1 MKRDEFR
8 QEVLESD
15 ICPQQFDSIYAEFCK
30 FQDDALGTLREF
42 HRICENSGIRY
53 QLAFGSLLGAVRD
66 HGQIPWDYDVD
77 VFVPYEDRMKL
88 VKALDENLPDR
99 YYYYSPENNR
109 KCRHYFMRVAP
120 KEYKSTLLHVDVFY
134 VIGAPEKDTDRQK
147 LEKKMRCLFLWRYY
161 KRVEFCDLQHTS
173 WKRRLRI
180 RGYKALLLPIP
191 MCVLDKAMDKLCSD
205 IPFDKSGICIPV
217 ITVYKN
223 MMFDTKELWDTV
235 LLETDEGTFRVPRCY
250 DAVLTKIYK
259 DYRRI
264 FPLES
269 RLREMLNSYE
279 HISGKKVSWSVK
291 QSISERYYTNEDH

>member
-1 MKRDEFR
+1 M
-8 QEVLESD
+8 
-15 ICPQQFDSIYAEFCK
+15 
-30 FQDDALGTLREF
+30 
-42 HRICENSGIRY
+42 
-53 QLAFGSLLGAVRD
+53 
-66 HGQIPWDYDVD
+66 
-77 VFVPYEDRMKL
+77 
-88 VKALDENLPDR
+88 
-99 YYYYSPENNR
+99 
-109 KCRHYFMRVAP
+109 
-120 KEYKSTLLHVDVFY
+120 
-134 VIGAPEKDTDRQK
+134 
-147 LEKKMRCLFLWRYY
+147 
-161 KRVEFCDLQHTS
+161 
-173 WKRRLRI
+173 
-180 RGYKALLLPIP
+180 
-191 MCVLDKAMDKLCSD
+191 
-205 IPFDKSGICIPV
+205 